1 MKRREEKVLASAAV
15 FLALT
20 FWSLEG
26 LAFTLMD
33 GNFELKGFVRNIT
46 SFRTEDPHLAKQFNA
61 PALGVT
67 SLRMGG
73 ERFEKGDIALS
84 RSFLQVEGTYTISPG
99 FRFYAR
105 WRGAYDASYDFD
117 AASHAIPQG
126 VIDDQ
131 RKENEFRE
139 LYVDVRRGPLFLRLG
154 KQQVVWGE
162 SDGLRLADI
171 INPLDLSWHFLFE
184 NWEDI
189 RIGLPMIRA
198 IYGVTPKT
206 DLEFVWAPVTFEPT
220 KFAGKGSYW
229 EVPPLGKEGTI
240 PLIPGVLELPIQQG
254 EVPTS
259 MKNGSVGGK
268 IKTTF
273 GAGFDVSLYD
283 YYHRYEMPTLK
294 LTPAAPLPILSLEFP
309 YVNSIG
315 GTFNTFV
322 DPLKTVF
329 RGEAVYNHNEPQQDF
344 TKPDLISKK
353 DTIAFMVGVDRPT
366 YLPINSESTF
376 VSFQYFYKKV
386 LDTDPTTITFG
397 DPGNTKDDQT
407 LISAILSSSYPKVI
421 PHSIL
426 TPSVTVFY
434 DTVGAGWVRPMLNLR
449 YGDNWS
455 VTLAANQFWGHDN
468 NRGFFNPINDRS
480 EAYLDVKYSFQ

>member
-1 MKRREEKVLASAAV
+1 MERRRKKAFASIVV
-15 FLALT
+15 FFALAL
-20 FWSLEG
+20 WSLEG
-26 LAFTLMD
+26 FAFTLLE

-46 SFRTEDPHLAKQFNA
+46 AVRTDDSNLAKQFNA
-61 PALGVT
+61 PSLGIS
-67 SLRMGG
+67 SLGIGG
-73 ERFEKGDIALS
+73 EKFEKGDISLS
-84 RSFLQVEGTYTISPG
+84 RSFLQMEGTYTISPG
-99 FRFYAR
+99 LKVYGR
-105 WRGAYDASYDFD
+105 WRGSYDASYDINET
-117 AASHAIPQG
+117 SHAIPKG

-139 LYVDVRRGPLFLRLG
+139 LYVDIRKGPLFLRLG

-171 INPLDLSWHFLFE
+171 INPLDLSWHYLFE
-184 NWEDI
+184 NWEDT

-206 DLEFVWAPVTFEPT
+206 DLEFVWAPVTFKPT
-220 KFAGKGSYW
+220 KFGGKGSYW
-229 EVPPLGKEGTI
+229 EIPPLGKGGII
-240 PLIPGVLELPIQQG
+240 PLVPGVVELPIQQG

-283 YYHRYEMPTLK
+283 YYHRSELPTLQM
-294 LTPAAPLPILSLEFP
+294 TPTAGLPVISLVYP
-309 YVNSIG
+309 YINSIG

-329 RGEAVYNHNEPQQDF
+329 RGEVVYNYNEPQQDF

-376 VSFQYFYKKV
+376 LSFQFFYKKV

-407 LISAILSSSYPKVI
+407 IISGIISSSYPKLI

-434 DTVGAGWVRPMLNLR
+434 DTVGAGWVRPMVNLK

-455 VTLAANQFWGHDN
+455 FTLASNQFWGHDN